1 MAHRAGVTYA
11 TTSFL
16 KPAAFSRGA
25 FIGGLSATFRTG
37 ANHGMERAAI
47 IKSATALHIAIGRSL
62 PFAPSP
68 GPSVSTQVA
77 TLRRLLLNGEGE
89 HTETG
94 KWFKKA
100 ANGEIPLVIDVSSA
114 DIMATLIALKSEAEL
129 GSILTCTSTTTYGP
143 HIARRER
150 KQERWHYEHHRT
162 DYTDAVY
169 TNYTMLYK

>member
-1 MAHRAGVTYA
+1 M
-11 TTSFL
+11 
-16 KPAAFSRGA
+16 
-25 FIGGLSATFRTG
+25 GGLSATFRTG
-37 ANHGMERAAI
+37 AHDALDRAAL
-47 IKSATALHIAIGRSL
+47 IKPVTALHIAIGRSL

-114 DIMATLIALKSEAEL
+114 DIMATLIRLKNEVEEKRGAYMRMIFSRASEAHLLASEIGAL
-129 GSILTCTSTTTYGP
+129 IHL
-143 HIARRER
+143 
-150 KQERWHYEHHRT
+150 
-162 DYTDAVY
+162 
-169 TNYTMLYK
+169 